1 LEAGDAAVIGKIT
14 SCFGIKGY
22 VRVYPYT
29 SSAARFRALSS
40 VAVGETAEQA
50 VMKAVED
57 VKIGERKILI
67 KFAGIDDR
75 TAAEG
80 IVGGYLFV
88 KESERPRP
96 AKGSFY
102 LDEIVGCEVRT
113 ERGERIGTVEE
124 VSKNSAQDVWIVRD
138 GGKEYAI
145 PAVKEF
151 IRNVDVRGKKI
162 TVRLIEGLL
171 THEG

>member
-1 LEAGDAAVIGKIT
+1 VIGKIT

-22 VRVYPYT
+22 VRIYPYT
-29 SSAARFRALSS
+29 STVERFHALSS
-40 VAVGETAEQA
+40 VAVGETAERA
-50 VMKAVED
+50 VMRPVED
-57 VKIGERKILI
+57 VKTGERKILI

-88 KESERPRP
+88 KESDRPDPPR
-96 AKGSFY
+96 GSYY
-102 LDEIVGCEVRT
+102 LDQIVGCEAVN
-113 ERGERIGTVEE
+113 EEGERIGVVEE
-124 VSKNSAQDVWIVRD
+124 VSKNQAQDVWIVRE
-138 GGKEYAI
+138 GRKEYWI

-151 IRNVDVRGKKI
+151 IRSVDVRRKKI
-162 TVRLIEGLL
+162 TVRLIEGML